1 VIRLVAL
8 LARQTPVL
16 FWLSTLT
23 SVAGGLATTAVLIV
37 VLGALRHNPSSTIL
51 LFAGLTVIAVGGRA
65 ASRLLVAA
73 GTRQVVFTVRQRLAE
88 TIATTALIDLERLGS
103 IRLRGAMTTDA
114 GHLGT
119 TLPTIVNV
127 LSSTSFLIGCLAY
140 LGWIQSSHLLG
151 LLAVIV
157 AGALLYRVMHRRIR
171 AYSSSGRQVWDEI
184 VGSCGL
190 LVGGIKQIKA
200 DDRRRDDV
208 LATLEVKGRRA
219 MQVWTGHAWVSNLVV
234 TATQAIFYTTL
245 GGVVFASGGWAM
257 SQEDALQFGLAIVY
271 MAGPLRE
278 VVTALPD
285 LAEAEVACARIES
298 VNLSLQQARRER
310 RLISALPD
318 DTGWSR
324 IDLQDIGMRYGSTDS
339 AKFSLPPVSLCLR
352 RGEVVFIVGG
362 NGTGKTTLAKVL
374 TGVYA
379 PTEGEILVDGVA
391 IDSTNRVWYAHQFA
405 AIFSDF
411 VLFERICLE
420 ETPEAQEWANALLE
434 RLGMGG
440 RVTLQDLKLSRTT
453 GFSSGE
459 RKRLALLTACLSN
472 RPAMLFD
479 EWAADQDPRFKNIFY
494 REIIPELRDSGKAVV
509 VISHDDRYFDAADRI
524 VYLERGLSVVIED
537 RRQVVESAS

>member
-1 VIRLVAL
+1 MIRLVAL